1 MQFRKK
7 FTEKEFRGMSEKYR
21 KRKSHVIRREW
32 HGSFFLRLHR
42 DPPKRIRHGAH
53 KNDRGKD
60 RAEVFDHELEDD
72 FPLEQV
78 AALGNFVLDLF
89 HTDDSRYEQ
98 AGRDRRDRHHDGV
111 GQKIEEIKELHSD
124 HGNVRQR
131 TISEA
136 GECSEKDHD
145 NGHKDGRFFPA
156 PVQLILEGG
165 YGALGQGDGA
175 CDRRKQDEE
184 KEQDPCAC
192 SESHARKYL
201 RKCDEHEGRSSLES
215 IRVAAGEGKDGRN
228 DHESGH
234 DRDRSVKDLNIFRR
248 ILD

>member
-1 MQFRKK
+1 M
-7 FTEKEFRGMSEKYR
+7 
-21 KRKSHVIRREW
+21 
-32 HGSFFLRLHR
+32 
-42 DPPKRIRHGAH
+42 
-53 KNDRGKD
+53 
-60 RAEVFDHELEDD
+60 
-72 FPLEQV
+72 

-111 GQKIEEIKELHSD
+111 GQKIKEIKELHSD
-124 HGNVRQR
+124 HGNARQR

-248 ILD
+248 ILDRGVLFHIGAERDEDSHRDRQGVEHLPHRGDDGHPGEVFEGWNQEIFHACHRARSCHGVDRDDHGEDHEDRHHKF